1 MLKKHAIMGIEPS
14 TYLVVLHSLK
24 QYSLAEL
31 LEAVLIHLDSGDILM
46 LLDVDV
52 SNIEP
57 NVGKFGGRL
66 PNFGEDHSS
75 FSYVTWNSINYIKY
89 NILCIILKILLYY

>member
-1 MLKKHAIMGIEPS
+1 MLLDVDMSNVEYHTQSWESNPAP
-14 TYLVVLHSLK
+14 LVVLQSLK

-46 LLDVDV
+46 LLDVHV

-75 FSYVTWNSINYIKY
+75 LSYVTWNSN
-89 NILCIILKILLYY
+89 NI